1 VWAAVE
7 DVGAVHTR
15 LAPGFVTG
23 CRMEGPDRIVT
34 FAIGLTAR
42 ELIVDVDAGIAAM
55 RAAHDSHSRPA

>member
-1 VWAAVE
+1 
-7 DVGAVHTR
+7 VHTR